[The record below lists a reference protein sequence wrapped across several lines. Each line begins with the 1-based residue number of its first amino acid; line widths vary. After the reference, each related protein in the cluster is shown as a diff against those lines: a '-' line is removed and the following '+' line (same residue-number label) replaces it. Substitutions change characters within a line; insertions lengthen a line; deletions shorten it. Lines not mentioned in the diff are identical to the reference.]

1 MYIYFKKIGKKCYKW
16 LTLVEF
22 LFLKVLLIFLIFQYI
37 TAGRIKVPLTFT
49 EASGTYLMVL
59 SPHHITE
66 LKGTTEHTSV
76 TVGRELSDRV
86 PELKGLCL
94 RQEEKVHVLLTG
106 NPEGRAHP
114 QWELGQT
121 AATSF
126 RDYTPANKGLH
137 WLWLSA

>member
-1 MYIYFKKIGKKCYKW
+1 M
-16 LTLVEF
+16 
-22 LFLKVLLIFLIFQYI
+22 KVLLIFLIFQYI

-59 SPHHITE
+59 SPHHITA